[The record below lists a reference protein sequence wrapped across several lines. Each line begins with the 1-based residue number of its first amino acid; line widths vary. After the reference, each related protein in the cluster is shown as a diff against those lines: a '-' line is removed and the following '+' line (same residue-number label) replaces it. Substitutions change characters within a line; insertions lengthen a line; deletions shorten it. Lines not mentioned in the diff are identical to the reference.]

1 MAVTYVIFY
10 RRICCFDSALDEL
23 MTCDWRQCLSH
34 RSYTEWGFSLFL
46 SKYLWRIYKWK
57 HELEHINWILS
68 VSNFICTCKLF
79 LMCIYMNFK
88 QHTLAIWIW
97 IEQKYPLLI
106 TYVIFFLNM
115 CQKKNT
121 QVIGHCILY
130 IQFFHSIYLVCIMFV
145 CLLVCNCCDGCMEVR
160 DDLGVGSL
168 LLPCRFQGSNLFH
181 QAW

>member
-1 MAVTYVIFY
+1 MAVRYVRLY
-10 RRICCFDSALDEL
+10 RRSCSFNSALDEL
-23 MTCDWRQCLSH
+23 MTCDWRQYLSH
-34 RSYTEWGFSLFL
+34 RSHTAWGFSLFL
-46 SKYLWRIYKWK
+46 STYLWRIYKWK

-79 LMCIYMNFK
+79 LMCIYVNFK

-106 TYVIFFLNM
+106 TYAIFFSIFVR
-115 CQKKNT
+115 KR
-121 QVIGHCILY
+121 IHCVLY

-145 CLLVCNCCDGCMEVR
+145 CLLICICCDGYMEVK

-181 QAW
+181 QAC